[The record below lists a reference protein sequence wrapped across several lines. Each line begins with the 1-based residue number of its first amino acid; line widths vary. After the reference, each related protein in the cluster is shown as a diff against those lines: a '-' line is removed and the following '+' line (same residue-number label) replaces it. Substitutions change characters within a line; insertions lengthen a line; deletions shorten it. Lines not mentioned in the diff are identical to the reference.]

1 MFEEENEKE
10 TETLIIDKKYINP
23 IIIPLTCFKDNFDKM
38 NSLFSMNPSLFI
50 TKYGDVYILIRNINY
65 RKFQD
70 KQFTIYGNNSSS
82 TYFLLKGC
90 INENLPLNLDLFTY
104 TSVNI
109 NYNKNTYNTY
119 WRGIEDIRFINE
131 DTLLAIVPELN
142 INGNPSIFKSSFSS
156 INYEIHSFIE
166 CYPNYTEKN
175 WMPYI
180 DNDNKQKVVYCLY
193 PFKIKSIVENDLK
206 EICVLEDLKNY
217 HGSSNGILYKGN
229 YILFLIHSNKEKVYS
244 AFILFDPVINDI
256 ILSKPFLFFKYSYIE
271 FTCSLS
277 IYNERIF
284 VSLGVNDSSAYIVE
298 LEKKAID
305 NLFIII

>member
-1 MFEEENEKE
+1 MFEEE

-82 TYFLLKGC
+82 TYFLLKGF

-109 NYNKNTYNTY
+109 NYNKDTYNTY
-119 WRGIEDIRFINE
+119 WRGIEDVRFINE

-142 INGNPSIFKSSFSS
+142 INGNPSIFISSFNS
-156 INYEIHSFIE
+156 INSEIHSFIE
-166 CYPNYTEKN
+166 CYPNFTEKN

-180 DNDNKQKVVYCLY
+180 DNDNKQKVIYSLY
-193 PFKIKSIVENDLK
+193 PFKIKSIEENDLK
-206 EICVLEDLKNY
+206 EICVLEDLKDY

-244 AFILFDPVINDI
+244 AFILFDPIINDI
-256 ILSKPFLFFKYSYIE
+256 ILSKPFVFFKYSYIE

-277 IYNERIF
+277 MYNERIF

>member
-1 MFEEENEKE
+1 MFEEEEEKK
-10 TETLIIDKKYINP
+10 ETLIIDKKYISP
-23 IIIPLTCFKDNFDKM
+23 IIIPLTCFRDNFGKT
-38 NSLFSMNPSLFI
+38 NALFSMNPSLFI

-70 KQFTIYGNNSSS
+70 KQFTIYGDGSSS
-82 TYFLLKGC
+82 TYFLLKGY
-90 INENLPLNLDLFTY
+90 INENLPLNLDIFTF
-104 TSVNI
+104 TSLNI
-109 NYNKNTYNTY
+109 NYNKETHNTY
-119 WRGIEDIRFINE
+119 WKGIEDIRFINE

-142 INGNPSIFKSSFSS
+142 INGNPSVFKASFNS
-156 INYEIHSFIE
+156 INSEINYFID
-166 CYPNYTEKN
+166 CYPNCIEKN

-180 DNDNKQKVVYCLY
+180 DNDNKQKVIYSLY
-193 PFKIKSIVENDLK
+193 PFQIKSIEENDLK
-206 EICVLEDLKNY
+206 EISLLEDLKNY

-305 NLFIII
+305 NLFI